1 MASTA
6 TPYGMRPIGASG
18 QSPYGA
24 NAVREYRLTADNDVA
39 IYTYGLCVLN
49 AGAINGADTA
59 PAAGTLSA
67 NSPIGVCL
75 GVRYTDPVLKYT
87 LDAQYL
93 PANAITAGY
102 TNVIVRV
109 FDDPQGLFMIQ
120 ANGAVTQASIGL
132 NMDIATFTGSTTTGF
147 STMAGNA
154 TAATT
159 NTFPLKIVDLVN
171 QNSIFGGG
179 LSAPGDAYT
188 DCIVRWN
195 VGVHHY
201 DFALGI

>member
-18 QSPYGA
+18 QSPFGA
-24 NAVREYRLTADNDVA
+24 NSVRQYRLTVDNSVA
-39 IYTYGLCVLN
+39 IYTYGIVVIA
-49 AGAINGADTA
+49 AGAINGASTA

-67 NSPIGVCL
+67 NSPLGICL
-75 GVRYTDPVLKYT
+75 GVQYTDATLKYT
-87 LDAQYL
+87 LNSQYL
-93 PANAITAGY
+93 PVNAITAGH
-102 TNVIVRV
+102 TNILVSVY
-109 FDDPQGLFMIQ
+109 DDPNGLFMIQ
-120 ANGAVTQASIGL
+120 ANGIATQPDIGL
-132 NMDIATFTGSTTTGF
+132 NMDIATFTGSTTTGL

-154 TAATT
+154 AIATT
-159 NTFPLKIVDLVN
+159 NTFPLRVVDLVN

-195 VGVHHY
+195 LNTHVWSFTTGQ
-201 DFALGI
+201 